1 MKKKRRFTHLPIDII
16 LKTAIFNH
24 VNDTYGHGNGD
35 LVLQQFANI
44 LKVETR
50 SRDTVA
56 RIGGEEFVILM
67 YDLTPE
73 KVNKVANRIRERI
86 AAETFHLND
95 FPPIHITTS
104 VGVAQGTSLP
114 IKRMVDLA
122 DSALY
127 QAKNEGR
134 NQVVI
139 STYET
144 PQPITT

>member
-1 MKKKRRFTHLPIDII
+1 M
-16 LKTAIFNH
+16 KTATFNH
-24 VNDTYGHGNGD
+24 VNDTYGHGNGN
-35 LVLQQFANI
+35 LVLQRFANI

-50 SRDTVA
+50 AHDTVA

-73 KVNKVANRIRERI
+73 KVDKVANRIRERI
-86 AAETFHLND
+86 AAELFHLND

-104 VGVAQGTSLP
+104 VGVAHGTSLP

-122 DSALY
+122 DSAFY
-127 QAKNEGR
+127 RTKNEGR

-139 STYET
+139 STYDT
-144 PQPITT
+144 PQPIMT